1 MRKTANLARLE
12 GLYTSSLSE
21 RDFRRLSK
29 FIYDECGVNLPKYKK
44 ILLESR
50 LHKRI
55 RRLKIPSL
63 EEYCNY
69 LFSPQGMK
77 QELSN
82 MIDAITTNKTDF
94 FREPLQFD
102 YLVQQVL
109 PELISENRA
118 GFSHT
123 LSVWSAGCSSGEEPY
138 TLAMLLQ
145 DYSERL
151 HNNSLDYYILAT
163 DVSLGILKKAKQ
175 GIYEHDQIKPIPYGF
190 RKKYLLKGRKKINNL
205 VRIVPELRKSVRFK
219 RLNFLEN
226 NFGIPDPVDILFC
239 RNVIIYFDR
248 AVQERVLRKLCHY
261 LRPGGYLFMGHSE
274 TLNQITLPLVQV
286 EPTIYKK
293 QHDTI

>member
-138 TLAMLLQ
+138 TLAMLL
-145 DYSERL
+145 
-151 HNNSLDYYILAT
+151 
-163 DVSLGILKKAKQ
+163 
-175 GIYEHDQIKPIPYGF
+175 
-190 RKKYLLKGRKKINNL
+190 
-205 VRIVPELRKSVRFK
+205 
-219 RLNFLEN
+219 
-226 NFGIPDPVDILFC
+226 
-239 RNVIIYFDR
+239 
-248 AVQERVLRKLCHY
+248 
-261 LRPGGYLFMGHSE
+261 
-274 TLNQITLPLVQV
+274 
-286 EPTIYKK
+286 
-293 QHDTI
+293 